1 MPYQGIYPKAN
12 TMIPELGSQ
21 ELRCLAWA
29 QRRVKRT
36 LETGDFVNA
45 LGLSVEQERK
55 VLSRLAKKGMI
66 ARVRPGLY
74 LAPDRLI
81 AGGRWSPGE
90 NLALETLMRD
100 RGGKYQIS
108 GPNAFYRYGW
118 TEQIPNRIYAYN
130 NRISGERTIGTSEF
144 TLIKVGDDRLGG
156 IETVRDSHGIDV
168 VYASK
173 PRAIVDAIVDWTRFD
188 GLPRALTWLRGE
200 LKKDD
205 SFAVEIVD
213 TAIRYA
219 NQGAIRRIGYA
230 LELED
235 APRRLIDALETAIHP
250 SSSFIPWN
258 PRRAKRGKVIK
269 RWGIVDND
277 RES

>member
-1 MPYQGIYPKAN
+1 MAA
-12 TMIPELGSQ
+12 ELGSL
-21 ELRCLAWA
+21 EMRCLAWA
-29 QRRVKRT
+29 QRREKRT

-55 VLSRLAKKGMI
+55 VLSRLAKKGMV

-74 LAPDRLI
+74 LTPDRLI

-90 NLALETLMRD
+90 NLALETLIRD
-100 RGGKYQIS
+100 RGGRYQIS

-130 NRISGERTIGTSEF
+130 NQISGERTIGTSEF

-156 IETVRDSHGIDV
+156 IETVRDSYGIDV

-235 APRRLIDALETAIHP
+235 APRRLIDRLETAIHP

-258 PRRAKRGKVIK
+258 PRRAKRGKVSK